1 MKTVLI
7 TGGAGG
13 IGRALIAAFEVAG
26 YRVLYSYHRQK
37 TEQKNAIGYYCDLSE
52 ISSANALVA
61 AIKADGYFP
70 DVVINNA
77 GLAHTSLFQD
87 LTDADWMSVR
97 TVNLDAPMA
106 IVKGFLPEMIR
117 RKSGAIINISSMWGQ
132 VGGSCEVGYSAAKA
146 GLIGFTKALAKE
158 IGPSGITV
166 NCIAPGVIDTP
177 MNAHLTRED
186 LALLAEE
193 TPMGRLG
200 KPEEVADLA
209 VYLASGQATFITGQ
223 VLAVNGGLV
232 V

>member
-13 IGRALIAAFEVAG
+13 IGKALIAAFDAAD
-26 YRVLYSYHRQK
+26 YRVFYSYHRQK

-52 ISSANALVA
+52 ISSVKALVT
-61 AIKADGYFP
+61 AIKADGYLP
-70 DVVINNA
+70 DVIVNNA

-177 MNAHLTRED
+177 MNAHLTVED
-186 LALLAEE
+186 LALLADE